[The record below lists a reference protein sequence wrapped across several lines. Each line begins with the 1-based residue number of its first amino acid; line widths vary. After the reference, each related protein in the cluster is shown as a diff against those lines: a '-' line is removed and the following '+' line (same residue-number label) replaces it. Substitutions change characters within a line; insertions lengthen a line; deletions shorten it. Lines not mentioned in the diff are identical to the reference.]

1 MSTESVQNQSTE
13 SVNNVQ
19 SADVQAAP
27 QKAKLEDLIARA
39 RQNLEAQKAKLVKG
53 AVAAADLKLESAV
66 KAVSKRDDKKAER
79 EALKKAREEK
89 RAARKAAREE
99 KKAAKAAERAAKG
112 SGDKLVEKALSK
124 LPKLDENT
132 AALVAQIVECTH
144 AHSASLAAVIDHL
157 KFAANVAGRAQAKA
171 VEVEA
176 GDAVRIVGGN
186 PKYVGMVGIVERA
199 AKLRCHVAVP
209 GKDTTIYLF
218 NSDVEVVDP
227 DSLAA
232 PTAKV
237 DETEPKP
244 APDANILDGEDDEE
258 EDVEDVEEDESEDE
272 TPAQELANPKPSKD
286 SLEGPRSKDRG
297 LLSFK
302 QKEA

>member
-13 SVNNVQ
+13 TVNNVQ
-19 SADVQAAP
+19 PVEAPAAP

-53 AVAAADLKLESAV
+53 AVAAADLKLEQAV
-66 KAVSKRDDKKAER
+66 KSVSKRDDKKAER
-79 EALKKAREEK
+79 EALKKVREEK
-89 RAARKAAREE
+89 RAARKAVREE
-99 KKAAKAAERAAKG
+99 KKAAKLAERAAKG

-124 LPKLDENT
+124 LPKLDDQLS
-132 AALVAQIVECTH
+132 ALVAQIVECTQ
-144 AHSASLAAVIDHL
+144 AHSASLAAVVDHL

-176 GDAVRIVGGN
+176 GNAVRIIGGN

-209 GKDTTIYLF
+209 NKDTTIYLF
-218 NSDVEVVDP
+218 NSDVEVIDP
-227 DSLAA
+227 DSLDA
-232 PTAKV
+232 PAAKV
-237 DETEPKP
+237 DETEPKL

-258 EDVEDVEEDESEDE
+258 DSDEEDESEDE
-272 TPAQELANPKPSKD
+272 EEAPTQQELANPKLSKD

-302 QKEA
+302 QRKA